1 MDTNKTEKMFVLVD
15 QWKASG
21 MTQKAFCQQIF
32 CQQIELKV
40 ATFAYWVAKKKRT
53 EEPAG
58 GFALVELTGAS
69 SGRQVEITYPNG
81 VRLLLGHGDLALIG
95 QLINFY

>member
-1 MDTNKTEKMFVLVD
+1 MNTNKTEKMFDLVE

-21 MTQKAFCQQIF
+21 MTQKAF

-40 ATFAYWVAKKKRT
+40 ATFAYWVAKKKRS
-53 EEPAG
+53 EEPATG
-58 GFALVELTGAS
+58 GFALVDLTGAP

-81 VRLLLGHGDLALIG
+81 VRLLVGHEDLALIG
-95 QLINFY
+95 QLINLY